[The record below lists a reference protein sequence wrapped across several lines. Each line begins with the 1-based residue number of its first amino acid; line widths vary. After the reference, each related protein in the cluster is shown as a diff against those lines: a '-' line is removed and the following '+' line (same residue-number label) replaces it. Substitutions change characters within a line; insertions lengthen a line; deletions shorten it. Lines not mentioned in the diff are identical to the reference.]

1 MHKKVLNELLKP
13 RSWKAPED
21 RRFMLNADEIGEL
34 CDNAEKIFRDEPTV
48 LQVSKVVGALATG
61 AASMW
66 ETAVVWTTC
75 RLWPA

>member
-1 MHKKVLNELLKP
+1 MLNELLKP

-48 LQVSKVVGALATG
+48 LQVGGTG
-61 AASMW
+61 ERQAAGGGV
-66 ETAVVWTTC
+66 AC
-75 RLWPA
+75 